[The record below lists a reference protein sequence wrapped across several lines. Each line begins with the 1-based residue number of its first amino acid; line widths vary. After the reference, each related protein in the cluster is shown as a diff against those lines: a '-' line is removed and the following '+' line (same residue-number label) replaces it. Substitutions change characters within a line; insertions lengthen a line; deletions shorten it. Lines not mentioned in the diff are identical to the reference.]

1 MRIADLRIGTRLGAG
16 FTLLLVMMT
25 VLTAVGFV
33 LLGDYK
39 QNTMTLLHDTI
50 VKERLAVEWQGA
62 AELNAARA
70 SDLLGE
76 TNETIKT
83 ALNQRV
89 ERTSAR
95 INEVERQL
103 VELVKSEEG
112 KQLMVNVRTARNAYL
127 AARSAA
133 FAPGADQVKSEA
145 SMSAA
150 MADYSD
156 AIGKF
161 ARHQRTKADSQG
173 ADVIGKG
180 DTGRLLLGSLWGVS
194 ILLAI
199 GWTVVVTRSITRP
212 LGVAIDMAEAVARG
226 ELDHVEHDYSRDET
240 GQLLTALNRMQRDL
254 HRIVSA
260 VRDSSGAIATASGQ
274 IAMGNEDLSAR
285 TEQQA
290 GSLEETA
297 SSMEELTAAV
307 KHNSDNARQAN
318 QLADDASQVAVAG
331 GAVVAQVVQ
340 TMGSIHASASKITD
354 IIGVIDG
361 IAFQTNILA
370 LNAAVEAARAGE
382 AGRGFAVVAT
392 EVRSLAHRSASAAKE
407 IKTLIEASV
416 QEVDNGSVLVDRAG
430 KTMEE
435 IVASVSRVTSIMREI
450 TTAGAEQE
458 SGIAQINQAIVQM
471 DTVTQQNAALVE
483 EAAAASAALRQQA
496 VELEQAV
503 SVFKLSRDA
512 SVQALPQRGRGHSR
526 AIALAA

>member
-1 MRIADLRIGTRLGAG
+1 
-16 FTLLLVMMT
+16 MMT

-39 QNTMTLLHDTI
+39 KNTNTLLQDTI
-50 VKERLAVEWQGA
+50 AKERLAIEWQGA

-76 TNETIKT
+76 TNDTIKS
-83 ALNQRV
+83 ALNQKV

-95 INEVERQL
+95 ITDVERQL
-103 VELVKSEEG
+103 TALVATDTG
-112 KQLMVNVRTARNAYL
+112 KQMLAEVGARRAAYIK
-127 AARSAA
+127 ARSAA
-133 FAPGADQVKSEA
+133 FAPGADPVASEA
-145 SMSAA
+145 AMSAT
-150 MADYSD
+150 MADYSE
-156 AIGKF
+156 ALGKL
-161 ARHQRTKADSQG
+161 ARHQRNKAD
-173 ADVIGKG
+173 AEAALVMAKG
-180 DTGRLLLGSLWGVS
+180 DTGRMLLAGLWAVS
-194 ILLAI
+194 IVLAI
-199 GWTVVVTRSITRP
+199 GWTVLVTRSITRP
-212 LGVAIDMAEAVARG
+212 LGEATEMAEAVARG
-226 ELDHVEHDYSRDET
+226 ELDHREHVYARDET
-240 GQLLTALNRMQRDL
+240 GQLLTALNLMQRDL

-260 VRDSSGAIATASGQ
+260 VRDSSSAIATASGQ

-318 QLADDASQVAVAG
+318 QLAADASQVAVAG
-331 GAVVAQVVQ
+331 GHVVAQVVQ
-340 TMGSIHASASKITD
+340 TMGTIHASASKITD

-407 IKTLIEASV
+407 IKSLIEASV
-416 QEVDNGSVLVDRAG
+416 REVDNGSVLVERAG

-435 IVASVSRVTSIMREI
+435 IVQSVSRVTAIMREI
-450 TTAGAEQE
+450 ASAGSEQE
-458 SGIAQINQAIVQM
+458 SGIGQINQAIVQM

-483 EAAAASAALRQQA
+483 EAAAASGALRQQA
-496 VELEQAV
+496 AGLEQAV
-503 SVFKLSRDA
+503 SVFKLSQDA
-512 SVQALPQRGRGHSR
+512 SVQALPRRGRSDSR

>member
-1 MRIADLRIGTRLGAG
+1 MKIADLRIGTRLGAG

-39 QNTMTLLHDTI
+39 QNTTTLLHDTI
-50 VKERLAVEWQGA
+50 VKERLATEWQGA
-62 AELNAARA
+62 AELNGARA
-70 SDLLGE
+70 SDLMGE
-76 TNETIKT
+76 SNETIRA

-89 ERTSAR
+89 ERTSTR
-95 INEVERQL
+95 ISEIEREL
-103 VELVKSEEG
+103 AELVKTEEG
-112 KQLMVNVRTARNAYL
+112 KQLMAAVRGKRGQYLDARN
-127 AARSAA
+127 AA
-133 FAPGADQVKSEA
+133 FAPGADVVKSEA
-145 SMSAA
+145 AMSAT
-150 MADYSD
+150 MAEYSD

-161 ARHQRTKADSQG
+161 ARHQRTKADKQG
-173 ADVIGKG
+173 ADVIAKG
-180 DTGRLLLGSLWGVS
+180 DTGRMLLGGLWAVSL
-194 ILLAI
+194 LLAI
-199 GWTVVVTRSITRP
+199 AWTVLVTRSITRP
-212 LGVAIDMAEAVARG
+212 LGAAIDVAEAVARG
-226 ELDHVEHDYSRDET
+226 ELDHREQRYARDET
-240 GQLLTALNRMQRDL
+240 GQLLAALNRMQRDL

-297 SSMEELTAAV
+297 SSMEQLTAAV

-318 QLADDASQVAVAG
+318 QLADAASQVAVAG
-331 GAVVAQVVQ
+331 GQVVAQVVQ
-340 TMGSIHASASKITD
+340 TMGSIHGSASKITD

-416 QEVDNGSVLVDRAG
+416 MEVDNGSVLVDRAG

-435 IVASVSRVTSIMREI
+435 IVASVSRVTAIMREI
-450 TTAGAEQE
+450 ASAGAEQE
-458 SGIAQINQAIVQM
+458 SGIAQINQAVVQM

-503 SVFKLSRDA
+503 SVFKLSQDA
-512 SVQALPQRGRGHSR
+512 SVQALPRRGRADNR